1 MPETIVL
8 TLGAEVASGP
18 TVKESRTLTVDAYDK
33 ISVTIPDGTSNQE
46 VALSPGGAGTMR
58 LLIVKSS
65 VYGDALKYTVNAGTA
80 DHVLDQPH
88 VLIGIGAVGL
98 YGSEPAKLVFDNALG
113 AGKDAQIQI
122 LIGRD
127 ATP

>member
-8 TLGAEVASGP
+8 TIGAEVASGP
-18 TVKESRTLTVDAYDK
+18 RLKESRTLAVDAYDK
-33 ISVTIPDGTSNQE
+33 ISVAVPDGTADME
-46 VALSPGGAGTMR
+46 VQLQPGGTGSTR
-58 LLIVKSS
+58 LLIVTSNR
-65 VYGDALKYTVNAGTA
+65 YGDALKYTVNTGTT
-80 DHVLDQPH
+80 DYVLDQPH
-88 VLIGIGAVGL
+88 VLIGTGAVSL
-98 YGSEPAKLVFDNALG
+98 FGSEPTKLVFDNALG

>member
-8 TLGAEVASGP
+8 TIGAEVAAGP
-18 TVKESRTLTVDAYDK
+18 TLKESRTLAVDAYDK
-33 ISVTIPDGTSNQE
+33 ISVTVPDGTASME
-46 VALSPGGAGTMR
+46 VDLQPGGTGSTR

-65 VYGDALKYTVNAGTA
+65 QYGDALKYTVNSGTT
-80 DHVLDQPH
+80 DHVLDEPH
-88 VLIGIGAVGL
+88 VLIGAGAVGL
-98 YGSEPAKLVFDNALG
+98 FGSEPTKFVFDNALG

>member
-8 TLGAEVASGP
+8 TVGAEVASGP
-18 TVKESRTLTVDAYDK
+18 TIKESRTLTVDAYDK
-33 ISVTIPDGTSNQE
+33 LSVTVPDGTTNLE
-46 VALSPGGAGTMR
+46 VQLQPGATGSVR

-65 VYGDALKYTVNAGTA
+65 QYGDALKYTVNTGTT

-88 VLIGIGAVGL
+88 VLTGTGAVGL
-98 YGSEPAKLVFDNALG
+98 FGSEPTKLVFDNALG
-113 AGKDAQIQI
+113 KDAQIQI
-122 LIGRD
+122 LVGRD